1 MTLDLDQIERIN
13 NAGDRYGHITPG
25 VVAELCAEVRRLR
38 ERREGPGSPAARF
51 SYLLHEL
58 EALFPGVVNPVL
70 SDPPETKLIDAVRQL
85 RAELNGFTTAC
96 GEMNVEVVGL
106 REENSALHELH
117 TGLTQACLREQ
128 EWQKKKD
135 QYLDEIEVDAER
147 YRWLRNEANSRADL
161 RRAPMA
167 LMTNDD
173 CSNDGWQ
180 DVLQGEALDDAID
193 AAKGTKKP

>member
-85 RAELNGFTTAC
+85 RAELPGQPLLVVPGIRPAGAEAGDQRRIATPASAIAA
-96 GEMNVEVVGL
+96 GASMLVVG
-106 REENSALHELH
+106 RPI
-117 TGLTQACLREQ
+117 TQAADPATVAEAILA
-128 EWQKKKD
+128 
-135 QYLDEIEVDAER
+135 EIESA
-147 YRWLRNEANSRADL
+147 S
-161 RRAPMA
+161 
-167 LMTNDD
+167 
-173 CSNDGWQ
+173 
-180 DVLQGEALDDAID
+180 
-193 AAKGTKKP
+193 